1 MRRQPNLRHLVR
13 RRSFQ
18 QLRAVSAEWMER
30 HVELIEAS
38 APGLERIGTEVRDR
52 CRGSAHWRGFELGFP
67 ATAGRGRSLTVVY
80 GLDGPLLAMIDVL
93 GEGLFTAGWGSSR
106 MSEGARP
113 AARQLWVALTGQFAH
128 RGGSENVI
136 ASPARHR
143 LSRGPAL

>member
-1 MRRQPNLRHLVR
+1 
-13 RRSFQ
+13 
-18 QLRAVSAEWMER
+18 MER

-93 GEGLFTAGWGSSR
+93 GEALFTAGWGKLKNER
-106 MSEGARP
+106 RGRQARE
-113 AARQLWVALTGQFAH
+113 AIV
-128 RGGSENVI
+128 GGLDWPIRPSG
-136 ASPARHR
+136 RK
-143 LSRGPAL
+143 